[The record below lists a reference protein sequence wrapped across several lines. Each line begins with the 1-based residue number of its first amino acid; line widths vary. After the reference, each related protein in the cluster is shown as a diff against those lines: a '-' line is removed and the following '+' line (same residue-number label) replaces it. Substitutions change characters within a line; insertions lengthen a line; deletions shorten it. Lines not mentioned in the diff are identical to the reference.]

1 MRSTDQETSAIEKIA
16 CYSRFPGKSH
26 VLPARGGTWA
36 MPELVRGQRMARVF
50 LLWFPWKGKTR
61 TLGLGLAHLNN
72 FSGLW
77 GVATFSGCLVSRPG
91 WLGWGS
97 IGSDQAQVVAQLWA
111 LGW

>member
-1 MRSTDQETSAIEKIA
+1 M
-16 CYSRFPGKSH
+16 GN
-26 VLPARGGTWA
+26 
-36 MPELVRGQRMARVF
+36 ARVGQGAEDGQGLF
-50 LLWFPWKGKTR
+50 TVVSMERKDQN
-61 TLGLGLAHLNN
+61 LGLGLAHLNN